1 LVIVKGEP
9 MIWHDPNSDLGPQPI
24 TANPGDVARFA
35 AIAEEWWDPDGR
47 FETLHQLNPIRL
59 AFIRDRVARLTGRD
73 PAADL
78 PFAGLRVL
86 DIGCGGGLLSEPA
99 AFLGA
104 HVVGIDA
111 SAKLIE
117 VARTHAALMGMHIDY
132 RHALAE
138 DLASAGERFD
148 VILNTEVIEHVA
160 NVDRFV
166 ACCCR
171 MLKPNGIMIVA
182 TLNRTLK
189 SFLYAKV
196 AGEYI
201 IGLLPRGTHDWR
213 RFIKPEEL
221 AQKLRRSGVLVG
233 EFVGVSF
240 NPVFSRFRITTDLG
254 ANYMAAAQRPA
265 PRLAAGT

>member
-1 LVIVKGEP
+1 
-9 MIWHDPNSDLGPQPI
+9 MIWRDRLDRPLSTASTADPGE
-24 TANPGDVARFA
+24 VARFA

-47 FETLHQLNPIRL
+47 FATLHQLNPVRL
-59 AFIRDRVARLTGRD
+59 AFIRDRVARLKGRD
-73 PAADL
+73 PATDL

-104 HVVGIDA
+104 RVVGIDA
-111 SAKLIE
+111 TAKLIE
-117 VARTHAALMGMHIDY
+117 VAKTHAALIGIDIDY

-138 DLASAGERFD
+138 DLASASERFD

-166 ACCCR
+166 DSCCR
-171 MLKPNGIMIVA
+171 MLKPGGIMIVA

-201 IGLLPRGTHDWR
+201 LGLLPRGTHDWR
-213 RFIKPEEL
+213 RFIKPKEL
-221 AQKLRRSGVLVG
+221 AEKLSRSGVLVE
-233 EFVGVSF
+233 EFAGVSF
-240 NPVFSRFRITTDLG
+240 NPVFPRFRITSGLG
-254 ANYMAAAQRPA
+254 VNYMAVAHRPA